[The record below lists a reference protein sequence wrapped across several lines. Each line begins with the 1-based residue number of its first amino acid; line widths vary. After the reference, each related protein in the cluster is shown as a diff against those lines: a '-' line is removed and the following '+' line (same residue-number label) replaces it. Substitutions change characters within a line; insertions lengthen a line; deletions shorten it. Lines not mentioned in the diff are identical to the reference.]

1 VLVFENLEGIMA
13 KGKKSRKRNNGLGCL
28 VLILLVVIILLVR
41 QLPAIRSQATPTW
54 TNVPTATMTDTPR
67 ATRTPMLQSTQ
78 PPKPVIA
85 PQSPF
90 GCNQQDDLNCSDFGA
105 VGQNA
110 NAHLAQCGDED
121 RLDADGD
128 GRACELN

>member
-1 VLVFENLEGIMA
+1 MTKRKQSQKPN
-13 KGKKSRKRNNGLGCL
+13 KSIGCL
-28 VLILLVVIILLVR
+28 ALILLVIIILLMR
-41 QLPAIRSQATPTW
+41 QLTPSRTQAAA
-54 TNVPTATMTDTPR
+54 TATRMNTATITLMPTMPR

-85 PQSPF
+85 PESPF
-90 GCNQQDDLNCSDFGA
+90 GCNQQDDLNCSDFRA
-105 VGQNA
+105 IGQNA

-121 RLDADGD
+121 RLDQDGD

>member
-1 VLVFENLEGIMA
+1 MS
-13 KGKKSRKRNNGLGCL
+13 KGKQSRKVNIAIGCL
-28 VLILLVVIILLVR
+28 FLAAIVLYALFTA
-41 QLPAIRSQATPTW
+41 QRSTNRAAATPTA
-54 TNVPTATMTDTPR
+54 TSIPTATNSPTMTNTPR

-90 GCNQQDDLNCSDFGA
+90 GCNQQDDLNCSDFRA
-105 VGQNA
+105 IGQNA

-121 RLDADGD
+121 RLDQDGD
-128 GRACELN
+128 GRACESN